1 MSCFLKTA
9 PTSHFIVGFIGCWLS
24 NHAFGSDKQRVLLA
38 CVGLGLAG
46 IDNNCGLLYWTT
58 GFVSLFCGLM
68 FIFWAVGWI
77 SLSDEDNLYG
87 WY

>member
-1 MSCFLKTA
+1 MRQLGQII
-9 PTSHFIVGFIGCWLS
+9 TSAIGLCL
-24 NHAFGSDKQRVLLA
+24 GLA
-38 CVGLGLAG
+38 CVGL
-46 IDNNCGLLYWTT
+46 IDNCFKLVQGLIIVVLL
-58 GFVSLFCGLM
+58 GQMAIFCGLM

>member
-1 MSCFLKTA
+1 MASVIDNLGQLVMLLGQII
-9 PTSHFIVGFIGCWLS
+9 TSLIGFG
-24 NHAFGSDKQRVLLA
+24 QRLA
-38 CVGLGLAG
+38 CVGL
-46 IDNNCGLLYWTT
+46 IDNCFKLVQGLIIVVLL
-58 GFVSLFCGLM
+58 GQMAIFCGLM